1 MTILNTLED
10 ALAIGRL
17 GVRYINMAEKAIRK
31 EKNARK
37 RKKALKAL
45 RKAVKT
51 GDNSHLDAYRKQLFD
66 DL

>member
-1 MTILNTLED
+1 MTILSTLED

-17 GVRYINMAEKAIRK
+17 GVRYINMAEEAIRK

-51 GDNSHLDAYRKQLFD
+51 GDNAHLDAYRRQLFD
-66 DL
+66 DF